1 VNPALEESLASV
13 MSSSGFALETRDLGY
28 AFSPG
33 RFAVRHLS
41 VGLRQG
47 EVLGLLGRNG
57 AGKTTTVRLL
67 TTLLPPTE
75 GTAIVLGKDVRTG
88 GRELRAR
95 LGVVLQSESLDFVS
109 VERNLTLY
117 AFLWGVPRE
126 VAKSRAEEMIE
137 LFELEEARRRKPWA
151 LSGGERRRFQ
161 VARELMHDMEILF
174 LDEPTVGL
182 DAIAR
187 RRILAYLRQRA
198 RGGLSILF
206 TTHILHEADLLCDRI
221 AVLHLG
227 RLIALGTPEE
237 LKQRHGGAREVTV
250 TFASPLAPALR
261 AELVADLTGR
271 GAQLLESVNGGAEPE
286 SRLVFRAVN
295 AEELLP
301 RVSDWAHAHA
311 VVLGRLSVEE
321 ATLEGAFLGM
331 VGAEESTSNDGRST
345 GEGSGG
351 VRSGLTP
358 GGLA

>member
-1 VNPALEESLASV
+1 MLSEELV
-13 MSSSGFALETRDLGY
+13 LETRDLGY
-28 AFSPG
+28 AYAPE
-33 RFAVRHLS
+33 RFAIRHLS
-41 VGLRQG
+41 VGLHRG

-67 TTLLPPTE
+67 TTLLPPSE
-75 GTAIVLGKDVRTG
+75 GTAIVLGRDIRTG
-88 GRELRAR
+88 GRELRQR

-126 VAKSRAEEMIE
+126 VAKARGEEMIE
-137 LFELEEARRRKPWA
+137 LFELGPSRKRKPWA

-187 RRILAYLRQRA
+187 RRILRYLKERA

-206 TTHILHEADLLCDRI
+206 TTHILHEADMLCDRI

-227 RLIALGTPEE
+227 RLIALDTAEG
-237 LKQRHGGAREVTV
+237 LKSRYGGAREVLA
-250 TFASPLAPALR
+250 TFVAPLPAEARVEIDRELAVRGATILAPDPAPGAVSNR
-261 AELVADLTGR
+261 VA
-271 GAQLLESVNGGAEPE
+271 
-286 SRLVFRAVN
+286 FRSEQ

-301 RVSDWAHAHA
+301 WLSQWAHARG
-311 VVLGRLSVEE
+311 LQLERMSVEE
-321 ATLEGAFLGM
+321 ATLESAFLGM
-331 VGAEESTSNDGRST
+331 IGDTEQNGGGGAEESEPPDRLLVPG
-345 GEGSGG
+345 GEGR
-351 VRSGLTP
+351 VP
-358 GGLA
+358 

>member
-1 VNPALEESLASV
+1 MAERELVLA
-13 MSSSGFALETRDLGY
+13 THDLGY
-28 AFSPG
+28 SYAPG
-33 RFAVRHLS
+33 RYAIRHLDLT
-41 VGLRQG
+41 LRRG

-75 GTAIVLGKDVRTG
+75 GSATVLGQDLRRA
-88 GRELRAR
+88 GRALRGR
-95 LGVVLQSESLDFVS
+95 LGVVLQSESLDFVT

-137 LFELEEARRRKPWA
+137 LFELDAARRRKPWA

-187 RRILAYLRQRA
+187 RRILGYLKERA
-198 RGGLSILF
+198 RGGLSIVF
-206 TTHILHEADLLCDRI
+206 TTHILHEADTLCEKI
-221 AVLHLG
+221 AVLHQG
-227 RLIALGTPEE
+227 RLIALDTAES
-237 LKQRHGGAREVTV
+237 LKKRHGGAREISLE
-250 TFASPLAPALR
+250 FADPISAAVRTEFRLALGDRPAILLAPVEGASVPDRGLVLR
-261 AELVADLTGR
+261 AEH
-271 GAQLLESVNGGAEPE
+271 
-286 SRLVFRAVN
+286 

-301 RVSDWAHAHA
+301 WISAWALAHRLELTRVSI
-311 VVLGRLSVEE
+311 EE

-331 VGAEESTSNDGRST
+331 IGTDGAHASEAPPSPG
-345 GEGSGG
+345 GEGPL
-351 VRSGLTP
+351 RP
-358 GGLA
+358 GGGTL